1 MHWLDEWIN
10 EYLQNDWMMNRWKI
24 TGWMQASR

>member
-1 MHWLDEWIN
+1 
-10 EYLQNDWMMNRWKI
+10 MNRWKI